1 MSEQNEAPP
10 TVPELP
16 SYRQRLEG
24 RRRMRD
30 RLDQML
36 RVYWADLIAQGEPLA
51 EEILERALRE
61 AALKGTPFV

>member
-30 RLDQML
+30 RLDQIL
-36 RVYWADLIAQGEPLA
+36 RVYWSDLIAQGEPLA